1 MNTKHYVDSIGNYLG
16 GYSGV
21 EPTAVAI
28 EVSSA
33 PEDARQVWNF
43 ELEQWGPVPEYVP
56 QVVSK
61 AQGIMALYHASK
73 LELVKAAV
81 VAAGPEAQLAF
92 DTIGEF
98 HRDSPLMAAIAG
110 PLEIDLDELFIA
122 ADQIKI

>member
-1 MNTKHYVDSIGNYLG
+1 MTKFYVDIQGTYVG
-16 GYSGV
+16 AYDGIKPPAGF
-21 EPTAVAI
+21 I
-28 EVSSA
+28 EVLVA
-33 PEDARQVWNF
+33 PQDARQVWSF
-43 ELEQWGPVPEYVP
+43 ELERWSEVPQYVP

-73 LELVKAAV
+73 LELVKSAV

-110 PLEIDLDELFIA
+110 PLDIDLDALFVA